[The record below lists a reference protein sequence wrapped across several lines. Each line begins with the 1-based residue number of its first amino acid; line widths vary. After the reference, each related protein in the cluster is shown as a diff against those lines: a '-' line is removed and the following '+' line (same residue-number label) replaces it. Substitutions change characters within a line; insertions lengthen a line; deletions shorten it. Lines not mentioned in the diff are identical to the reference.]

1 MTKYKKY
8 YGRSSPMDSFT
19 GNNPTILDMLET
31 FTEDMPGYKL
41 VQAIEYAY
49 WTPAG
54 TENVRYL
61 LVEKSI

>member
-1 MTKYKKY
+1 MKKYHKY
-8 YGRSSPMDSFT
+8 YGRLSPFDSLS

-31 FTEDMPGYKL
+31 LKEDMPGYIF

-54 TENVRYL
+54 TVNVSYL
-61 LVEKSI
+61 LVEKI